1 MKLLSGVLMIA
12 LVIMLSACAGKGA
25 LNADG
30 LSKAFQKQGLEVRE
44 LSSEEVKQLAST
56 PVNINGVE
64 PVTFELTLPAA
75 DMAHREFVFVYVFTS
90 EKERIRM
97 ESLDGTPTPIK
108 MNDLYPNVIRKK
120 NLIVNYW
127 SYNKDNPL
135 LIKQISRAIDKL

>member
-1 MKLLSGVLMIA
+1 MRKLTGILLIA
-12 LVIMLSACAGKGA
+12 LVLMLSGCAGKGA

-30 LSKAFQKQGLEVRE
+30 VSKALQKQGLEVRE
-44 LSSEEVKQLAST
+44 LSSDEVKQLAST

-75 DMAHREFVFVYVFTS
+75 DMAHREFVFAYVFSS
-90 EKERIRM
+90 EKERIRV

>member
-1 MKLLSGVLMIA
+1 MIA